1 MSAPKLRS
9 RNYPPEHGILVPV
22 EHQKGVIRDLLGTTA
37 MRPSDADYLTERL
50 VTNDARSLY
59 SHGSR
64 QLRHYLENLNNG
76 NVNPEP
82 DVRVI
87 SSDGATAVVDGDGGL
102 GYLACRVGMEQVLE
116 RTRSLGMG
124 ACSTGNHFHI
134 GSAGIWSRM
143 AVEQGYVG
151 MAMSAHRNPRDPGS
165 TVAGVMSSSPLSI
178 GFPSGEQPPFI
189 LDMGGVIL
197 QARQDLMEEI
207 PHSFFKAMGVSTAIQ
222 VFAGILAGIY
232 RTSVA
237 PPESRWVANQGA
249 FLCAWDVRRFMDL
262 DEFTAEMDRFIGD
275 ARAMRPLPG
284 LDRAELPGG
293 MEWQWEKDNR
303 ERGIPLG
310 DAHRQELEELARE
323 AGVDCGYNQFEET
336 RF

>member
-1 MSAPKLRS
+1 MIA
-9 RNYPPEHGILVPV
+9 
-22 EHQKGVIRDLLGTTA
+22 
-37 MRPSDADYLTERL
+37 
-50 VTNDARSLY
+50 
-59 SHGSR
+59 
-64 QLRHYLENLNNG
+64 
-76 NVNPEP
+76 
-82 DVRVI
+82 
-87 SSDGATAVVDGDGGL
+87 SDGATAVVDGDGGL
-102 GYLACRVGMEQVLE
+102 GYMACRVGMEQVLE
-116 RTRSLGMG
+116 RTRSLGVG

-134 GSAGIWSRM
+134 GSAGIWSRL

-151 MAMSAHRNPRDPGS
+151 MAMSAHRNLLDPGNS
-165 TVAGVMSSSPLSI
+165 VVGVMSSSPLSI

-197 QARQDLMEEI
+197 PGRQDLMEEM

-262 DEFTAEMDRFIGD
+262 DEFKAEMDRFIGD
-275 ARAMRPLPG
+275 ARAMQPLPG

-293 MEWQWEKDNR
+293 MEWQWERDNR

-310 DAHRQELEELARE
+310 DAHRQELEELAGE
-323 AGVDCGYNQFEET
+323 AGVDCGYDQYEET

>member
-1 MSAPKLRS
+1 MTVPKLRS

-22 EHQKGVIRDLLGTTA
+22 EHQGRVIRALLATTA
-37 MRPSDADYLTERL
+37 MRPSDADYLAGL
-50 VTNDARSLY
+50 LLTNDSRSLY

-64 QLRHYLENLNNG
+64 QLRLYVESLNNG
-76 NVNPEP
+76 TVNPEP

-87 SSDGATAVVDGDGGL
+87 ASDGATAVVDGDGGL
-102 GYLACRVGMEQVLE
+102 GYMACRVGMEQVLE
-116 RTRSLGMG
+116 RARSLGVG

-134 GSAGIWSRM
+134 GSAGLWTRL

-151 MAMSAHRNPRDPGS
+151 MAMSAHRNPLDPRS
-165 TVAGVMSSSPLSI
+165 SVVEVMSSSPLSI
-178 GFPSGEQPPFI
+178 GFPSGDQPPFI

-197 QARQDLMEEI
+197 PGRQDLMEEM
-207 PHSFFKAMGVSTAIQ
+207 PHSFFKALGVSAAVQILS
-222 VFAGILAGIY
+222 GILTGIY

-262 DEFTAEMDRFIGD
+262 GEFTAEMDRFIAD
-275 ARAMRPLPG
+275 ARAMQPLPG

-310 DAHRQELEELARE
+310 DAHRQELEELAGE
-323 AGVDCGYNQFEET
+323 VGVDCGYVQYEET